1 MKIGRITI
9 CDTAAC
15 GQHPDLS
22 GPAVEAALAEIFPG
36 EPLEFSTR
44 LIPCERQLIELT
56 LVEMTDAGRCT
67 LVFTTGGTG
76 CSHRD
81 ITPEATR
88 TVVAKELPGFGERM
102 RKRLYEDT
110 PEALLTHATAGIRG
124 RALVI
129 NLPGNPKQVRTCLE
143 VLAPAIRAS
152 VGKVGV

>member
-1 MKIGRITI
+1 MKIGRISI
-9 CDTAAC
+9 CDRAAC
-15 GQHPDLS
+15 GEQPDLN
-22 GPAVEAALAEIFPG
+22 GPAVEAALAEIFPDV
-36 EPLEFSTR
+36 PLEYSTR
-44 LIPCERQLIELT
+44 IIRAERQLIELT

-76 CSHRD
+76 PNHRD
-81 ITPEATR
+81 ITPEVTR

-129 NLPGNPKQVRTCLE
+129 NLPGNPAEVRTCLE

-152 VGKVGV
+152 VGKIGS